1 MEEFSQEEYLSWL
14 LEQTPSHAIN
24 TIIGDL
30 RSGIGLIIMTSWVML
45 DNDSLRQNDEVTSKG
60 FSTVNKASHKILDVL
75 ETFSKY
81 NELKN
86 RSE

>member
-1 MEEFSQEEYLSWL
+1 MEEFSKEEYLSWL

-24 TIIGDL
+24 NIIGDL
-30 RSGIGLIIMTSWVML
+30 RGAIGLIIMTSSVML

-60 FSTVNKASHKILDVL
+60 FFTVNKASHKTLDIL

-81 NELKN
+81 NEIKN
-86 RSE
+86 RNG